1 MVVVFAFATLTPI
14 NAKNVNKDLK
24 LGSVDCVAA
33 AFYYQS
39 YLESLGMGKEAA
51 NAAADFHYTE
61 CMQNQQ

>member
-1 MVVVFAFATLTPI
+1 M
-14 NAKNVNKDLK
+14 K
-24 LGSVDCVAA
+24 LGCVDCVAA